1 MRVAFSAA
9 NVFAWIFVF
18 QYFVIFHPI
27 HEALARTALL
37 YALVYTIS
45 SLVTPFAARRLRH
58 GMKQGIRY
66 GIMFASLAF
75 MFLGLS
81 FQGFFGYQYIDG
93 IVGFAIFLG
102 LYRALYWVPYSVES
116 TELRPRAPASS
127 AVEMVIALMP
137 AIAGI
142 ILVQQILTPA
152 WLLFL
157 AGACILLSL
166 IPLKRVP
173 DIYEKYSWG
182 YEETFGQLFA
192 HKHRVAFWR
201 AVADG
206 MQSAALFLL
215 WPIAIFLIVGSSYVL
230 LGSVLS
236 ITFFIALILRD
247 PVRRLVR
254 RLEIKDV
261 SIFYAAVVMSSWV
274 GRVLV
279 ASPFGIVLV
288 DTYFHTGTAGREGI
302 DQPAFEQAADG
313 GSFVDEYTALKEI
326 GLGFGRVIICI
337 IAAVLS
343 VLFSISISFLGSFL
357 LVALA
362 AGISVWIAH
371 LSRSR
376 ERI

>member
-9 NVFAWIFVF
+9 NVFAWVFVF

-27 HEALARTALL
+27 HDALARTALL
-37 YALVYTIS
+37 YALVYAIS
-45 SLVTPFAARRLRH
+45 SLVTPYAARRLRH

-81 FQGFFGYQYIDG
+81 FQGFFGYEYVDG

-102 LYRALYWVPYSVES
+102 LYRALYWVPYSVEAS
-116 TELRPRAPASS
+116 ELRPQVHSS
-127 AVEMVIALMP
+127 SIVEKVIALMP
-137 AIAGI
+137 AIAGV
-142 ILVQQILTPA
+142 ILVERLLSPA

-173 DIYEKYSWG
+173 DIYEKFSWE
-182 YEETFGQLFA
+182 YDETFSQLFA
-192 HKHRVAFWR
+192 RKHRVMFWR
-201 AVADG
+201 AIADG

-215 WPIAIFLIVGSSYVL
+215 WPIAIFLIVGSSYLL
-230 LGSVLS
+230 LGLVLS
-236 ITFFIALILRD
+236 ITFFIALLFRD
-247 PVRRLVR
+247 PFRRLVR
-254 RLEIKDV
+254 RLDIKDI
-261 SIFYAAVVMSSWV
+261 SIFYAAVVMSAWV

-288 DTYFHTGTAGREGI
+288 DTYFHIGTAGKEGMDHSAF
-302 DQPAFEQAADG
+302 DQSADG

-326 GLGFGRVIICI
+326 GLGFGRIIICI
-337 IAAVLS
+337 VAAILS
-343 VLFSISISFLGSFL
+343 ILFSISVSFLGSFL

-362 AGISVWIAH
+362 AGISVWLTH